1 MNCFPSKLLS
11 SALFGVLFS
20 ASVSAQHLADPEFK
34 AVVQNPAYAK
44 NSPRVMFDEAHNNF
58 HTSTGRYKP
67 FADLLMNDGYRLVIN
82 RQAFTKKTLDS
93 FKVLIIANA
102 LGDDIDEPDA
112 DKPALTE
119 EECGVVRDWVKG
131 GGSLLLIADPGPF
144 GRSAAS
150 LAKQFGVE
158 MAANVAEDPANSAE
172 EFRSSLIVYS
182 RDNHQL
188 VDHPITSGRD
198 SSEKV
203 NRVIVFEGQI
213 LKGPQESTTFLKL
226 ADSAKDVTQGADG
239 AAAAVTSAQGFAQ
252 GLALKLGGGR
262 VVVLGE
268 ADMISALIGE
278 PPNREPIGMNY
289 PGIDNK
295 QLALNIMHWLSG
307 LLK

>member
-1 MNCFPSKLLS
+1 MNCRLGKLGLCI
-11 SALFGVLFS
+11 LIGVLVS
-20 ASVSAQHLADPEFK
+20 ASVAAQHLADPEFK
-34 AVVQNPAYAK
+34 AVVQNPAYTK
-44 NSPRVMFDEAHNNF
+44 SSPRVMFDEAHNNF

-67 FADLLMNDGYRLVIN
+67 FADLLMNDGYRIVIN
-82 RQAFTKKTLDS
+82 RQPFTKKTLDS
-93 FKVLIIANA
+93 FKLLIIANA
-102 LGDDIDEPDA
+102 LGDDIDEPNA

-119 EECGVVRDWVKG
+119 EECTVVHDWVKG

-144 GRSAAS
+144 GRSIAS
-150 LAKQFGVE
+150 LAKQFGIE
-158 MAANVAEDPANSAE
+158 MGANVAEDPANSAE

-182 RDNHQL
+182 RNNHQL
-188 VDHPITSGRD
+188 VDHSITSGRD

-203 NRVIVFEGQI
+203 NRVIVFEGQS
-213 LKGPQESTTFLKL
+213 LKGPQESIAFLKL

-239 AAAAVTSAQGFAQ
+239 TAAAVTSAQGFAQ

-268 ADMISALIGE
+268 ADMISALIGD
-278 PPNREPIGMNY
+278 PPDREPIGMNY